1 MSYRYLRKTVQ
12 FNKGMAWLISIAFH
26 PIFLFF
32 WLTLIFMV
40 YSPVILHPVMEKDFS
55 NLLFV
60 VLISTAIIPMLVVL
74 VTGIMLRQTF
84 RPADLLM
91 ESKED
96 RIYPFLFV
104 AGYYMAL
111 NYTMFRQLNTTLFQI
126 AFIVGLLVA
135 MVGLISNYVKI
146 SAHSVGLGAV
156 LGILLS
162 IVRLFPAINYLIP
175 VMLCVLVSGLVL
187 SARLYLSSHSP
198 AQVYGGYL
206 FGFFVSCSIMLLN
219 FSF

>member
-1 MSYRYLRKTVQ
+1 
-12 FNKGMAWLISIAFH
+12 MAWVISVAFH

-32 WLTLIFMV
+32 WLTFIFMV
-40 YSPVILHPVMEKDFS
+40 YSPAILHPVMEKDFS
-55 NLLFV
+55 NLLLV
-60 VLISTAIIPMLVVL
+60 VLISTAVIPALVVL

-84 RPADLLM
+84 QPADFLM
-91 ESKED
+91 EKKED

-104 AGYYMAL
+104 AGYYIAL

-126 AFIVGLLVA
+126 AFIVSFLVA
-135 MVGLISNYVKI
+135 LTGLISKYVKI
-146 SAHSVGLGAV
+146 SVHSVGLGAA

-175 VMLCVLVSGLVL
+175 VLLCVLASGLVL
-187 SARLYLSSHSP
+187 SARLYLGSHRP

-206 FGFFVSCSIMLLN
+206 LGYLVSCSVMLLN